1 MEVEDGVVRVV
12 KLEGNDEFSH
22 KVEIVREERISIT
35 IRHKY

>member
-12 KLEGNDEFSH
+12 KLDNEEFSH